1 MRGVLVSFLLLRP
14 LSNTYYRESDHISP
28 EIKTKTE
35 SKVEAILRGQSRMTA
50 RGQITVPTEIRKKF
64 GLKTGDILCFLEVD
78 GSIVLKLG
86 PLVLIE

>member
-1 MRGVLVSFLLLRP
+1 M
-14 LSNTYYRESDHISP
+14 SP

-35 SKVEAILRGQSRMTA
+35 SKVEAILRGQSRMTE
-50 RGQITVPTEIRKKF
+50 RGQITVPTEVRKKF
-64 GLKTGDILCFLEVD
+64 GLKPGDVLCFLEVD